1 MKLKKW
7 AIAALSIVTALSLV
21 GCGGGKN
28 ADTADKNLGFKER
41 IEKRGKFIAGV
52 KFDSNLFG
60 FKDPADQTVKGFEVD
75 LMKEFTKRTF
85 GNIDMLEL
93 KEVTSKTREKMLTS
107 GEIDVI
113 AATMTITPKRKEKV
127 DFSRVYFLAGQAL
140 LVKKDSSITDV
151 KDLNGK
157 KVGTAKGAVSGKN
170 LTAINKQAEVKEY
183 ANYAE
188 AFQALRSGLVDAVT
202 TDDGILAG
210 MAKQDPNFHVVG
222 TRFSKEPYGVA
233 VDKKNKD
240 LLEAM
245 NKCLDEIIKDGTYN
259 QLYKKWFGQDAPK
272 DLPRDAVLELQPG
285 VTG

>member
-7 AIAALSIVTALSLV
+7 AIMALSIVTAVSLAA
-21 GCGGGKN
+21 CSS
-28 ADTADKNLGFKER
+28 DKGASTDAKGVGFKEK

-85 GNIDMLEL
+85 GDVNMLEL

-113 AATMTITPKRKEKV
+113 AATMTITPKRKETA

-140 LVKKDSSITDV
+140 LVKKGSPIKDV

-157 KVGTAKGAVSGKN
+157 QVGTAKGAVSGKN
-170 LTAINKQAEVKEY
+170 LKAINKDAVVKEY
-183 ANYAE
+183 SNYAE
-188 AFQALRSGLVDAVT
+188 AFQALRGGIIDAVT

-210 MAKQDPNFHVVG
+210 MAKQDPNYEVVG
-222 TRFSKEPYGVA
+222 NRFSKEPYGVA

-245 NKCLDEIIKDGTYN
+245 NKFLDDTIKDGTYN

-285 VTG
+285 VDG